1 MLFCSFLSEK
11 NVLFLQADCEH
22 SRTLPARNFRHRP
35 PLFLHNHPR
44 CLLSASN
51 PAARSLRA
59 PPPRCARAGKE
70 AIVASPTP
78 FHHEEQNK
86 IKIKSFVHARSYV
99 FYVLFFFLPNS
110 TAPPTRWAPRDAGS
124 VGAPV
129 RALSLCVSRLQSAR
143 VIIGTSDGRHDASLE
158 KRARKSLALFAPFFP
173 ARRRRHP
180 FFFSPPTARF
190 SSFDF
195 CLLLG

>member
-1 MLFCSFLSEK
+1 MSLPSLVRTVVTYLFAFAMCMAGLNKVCFCSTGEMTKRKVMCVCGVF
-11 NVLFLQADCEH
+11 
-22 SRTLPARNFRHRP
+22 
-35 PLFLHNHPR
+35 
-44 CLLSASN
+44 
-51 PAARSLRA
+51 AA
-59 PPPRCARAGKE
+59 KKKKKK
-70 AIVASPTP
+70 T
-78 FHHEEQNK
+78 
-86 IKIKSFVHARSYV
+86 FVHARSYV

-129 RALSLCVSRLQSAR
+129 RALSLRVSRLQSVC

-195 CLLLG
+195 RLLLG